1 VRIALVSTPF
11 VAVPPRAYGGTEL
24 VVHELARGL
33 ARAGHDVTLFATG
46 DSEGADVRW
55 LFERPVWPPE
65 AAAERLHCR
74 AAARE
79 IRREGFDLVHGH
91 AAALVALSDELD
103 APLVHTIHHHR
114 DERLL
119 RAYLAHPRVEYVSI
133 SARQAQLT
141 PELPSHVVHHGL
153 DPERHPLGRG
163 EGGFALFLGRLNWCK
178 APDLAI
184 EAARRAGVELVVGG
198 ARHEE
203 PEDPPGWWGALERA
217 LAGPGVRHLG
227 PVGGHLKQR
236 LLGAARALL
245 MPIRWEEPFGLVMIE
260 AMLSGTPVVTFP
272 RGAAAEIVEEGVTGF
287 LVEDAA
293 GMADALRRAG
303 DLDRERCR
311 RRARERFS
319 ASRMVADHLRVYH
332 AALAAAPWRGLE
344 PAGEPG
350 HAG

>member
-1 VRIALVSTPF
+1 
-11 VAVPPRAYGGTEL
+11 
-24 VVHELARGL
+24 
-33 ARAGHDVTLFATG
+33 
-46 DSEGADVRW
+46 
-55 LFERPVWPPE
+55 
-65 AAAERLHCR
+65 
-74 AAARE
+74 
-79 IRREGFDLVHGH
+79 
-91 AAALVALSDELD
+91 
-103 APLVHTIHHHR
+103 
-114 DERLL
+114 
-119 RAYLAHPRVEYVSI
+119 
-133 SARQAQLT
+133 
-141 PELPSHVVHHGL
+141 
-153 DPERHPLGRG
+153 
-163 EGGFALFLGRLNWCK
+163 
-178 APDLAI
+178 
-184 EAARRAGVELVVGG
+184 
-198 ARHEE
+198 
-203 PEDPPGWWGALERA
+203 
-217 LAGPGVRHLG
+217 
-227 PVGGHLKQR
+227 VGGHLKQR

-303 DLDRERCR
+303 GLDRERCR